1 MDAIECLN
9 RVLSLWQEISIK
21 QEQMRALDNITTG
34 MTIPLDGERVSGSKN
49 QQMMETIAVKL
60 LDFEN
65 EIKVLTDELFL
76 LLEKIRLIVNRLG
89 YNRMNLVLTKRYLH
103 FEDWETIAGEMDVTP
118 RRVRQIHQKAVDEFA
133 FQYRLV
139 YGNLAANEK
148 GDDICG

>member
-34 MTIPLDGERVSGSKN
+34 MTISLDGERVSGSKN

-65 EIKVLTDELFL
+65 EI
-76 LLEKIRLIVNRLG
+76 N
-89 YNRMNLVLTKRYLH
+89 
-103 FEDWETIAGEMDVTP
+103 
-118 RRVRQIHQKAVDEFA
+118 A
-133 FQYRLV
+133 FNWR
-139 YGNLAANEK
+139 
-148 GDDICG
+148 

>member
-1 MDAIECLN
+1 
-9 RVLSLWQEISIK
+9 
-21 QEQMRALDNITTG
+21 
-34 MTIPLDGERVSGSKN
+34 
-49 QQMMETIAVKL
+49 MMETIAVKL